1 MLSECVIYV
10 LVFCVCVCDT
20 VHVFTQQEIGL
31 LWRGFRTGES
41 SYCIIQLL
49 EPEAAIPQGCIL
61 DEFDCPLLTMVDF
74 FCVIPSSSVCAAV
87 SVVHK
92 CTTTCSFVEK
102 TASAV
107 VEGCDTSVN
116 RLVFVH
122 DWTNTVYCNNMYMY
136 CLKNN
141 N

>member
-1 MLSECVIYV
+1 MCW
-10 LVFCVCVCDT
+10 FCVFVCDT

-31 LWRGFRTGES
+31 FWGGFPTGES

-49 EPEAAIPQGCIL
+49 EPETAIPQGCIL

-74 FCVIPSSSVCAAV
+74 FYVIPVYTAV

-122 DWTNTVYCNNMYMY
+122 DCH
-136 CLKNN
+136 LD
-141 N
+141 

>member
-1 MLSECVIYV
+1 MLSEYVIYV
-10 LVFCVCVCDT
+10 LVLCVCDS

-31 LWRGFRTGES
+31 FWGGFRTGES

-49 EPEAAIPQGCIL
+49 EPETAIPQGCIL

-74 FCVIPSSSVCAAV
+74 FCVIPSTSVCTAVCTAV

-92 CTTTCSFVEK
+92 CTTTCFEK

-107 VEGCDTSVN
+107 VEGCDSSIN
-116 RLVFVH
+116 SLVFVH
-122 DWTNTVYCNNMYMY
+122 DWTNTVYCM
-136 CLKNN
+136 
-141 N
+141 

>member
-1 MLSECVIYV
+1 MLV
-10 LVFCVCVCDT
+10 LYVCVCDT

-31 LWRGFRTGES
+31 FWGGFRTGES
-41 SYCIIQLL
+41 SYYIIQLL
-49 EPEAAIPQGCIL
+49 EPETAIPQGCIL

-74 FCVIPSSSVCAAV
+74 FCVIPSSSVCTAV

-92 CTTTCSFVEK
+92 CTRTCSFVEK

-122 DWTNTVYCNNMYMY
+122 DWTNM
-136 CLKNN
+136 
-141 N
+141 